1 MCDLPLSSWVQ
12 STTVAGRRRALRS
25 PPAAAP
31 RALAAGAFAALAL
44 TGLAAPAH
52 AYCPSQAPDPS
63 NDLSLECLIGKRQAG
78 ESASP
83 TLREMSN
90 YRSLLSELSAV
101 MAVPVLAPADT
112 VGYTGFHFSLDTT
125 VTSISRNAEFWS
137 GVPDNGERTGA
148 GVRRATA
155 DFLPVLSVMLRKG
168 MWLPL
173 PPLPS
178 VELGIG
184 ASNLLYSGIYG
195 INGSLKLAVH
205 EGYHQQWGK
214 WVPSFALRGAASR
227 IAGAS
232 QVDLTIL
239 SGDALVSKAFG
250 VGGTVTLQPYLG
262 GGVQFSIVRSQV
274 IDTAPTEDLYRG
286 PAPPAP
292 PLTDAQRVAAL
303 DRKIIFPT
311 QDNIFRW
318 RAFAGIEADYAILAV
333 NASFAYFGAG
343 ADSGFDLSTLPTP
356 AMAQNSAPGA
366 AAACRVGPNGTV
378 CPKDVAAAQ
387 YQIAVGLGLRF

>member
-1 MCDLPLSSWVQ
+1 M
-12 STTVAGRRRALRS
+12 T
-25 PPAAAP
+25 
-31 RALAAGAFAALAL
+31 AALTAL
-44 TGLAAPAH
+44 PGLTKPAR

-63 NDLSLECLIGKRQAG
+63 NDLALECLIGKRAAG
-78 ESASP
+78 ESSSP
-83 TLREMSN
+83 SLREQSN
-90 YRSLLSELSAV
+90 YRSLISELSAV

-137 GVPDNGERTGA
+137 GVPDNGDRTGA
-148 GVRRATA
+148 GVRRATG
-155 DFLPVLSVMLRKG
+155 DFLPVLSIMLRKG

-178 VELGIG
+178 VELGVG
-184 ASNLLYSGIYG
+184 ASNLLNSGIYG
-195 INGSLKLAVH
+195 LNGYVKLALH
-205 EGYHQQWGK
+205 EGYHNK
-214 WVPSFALRGAASR
+214 WVPSIALRGAASR

-232 QVDLTIL
+232 QVDLTL
-239 SGDALVSKAFG
+239 LNADALISKAFG
-250 VGGTVTLQPYLG
+250 VAGTMTLQPYLG

-286 PAPPAP
+286 PPPPAP

-318 RAFAGIEADYAILAV
+318 RAFAGLEADYAILAV
-333 NASFAYFGAG
+333 NASFSYFGAG
-343 ADSGFDLSTLPTP
+343 TDNGFDLSTLPTP
-356 AMAQNSAPGA
+356 AQAQNGAPNSSP
-366 AAACRVGPNGTV
+366 ACRVGPNGTV
-378 CPKDVAAAQ
+378 CPKDLAAAQ